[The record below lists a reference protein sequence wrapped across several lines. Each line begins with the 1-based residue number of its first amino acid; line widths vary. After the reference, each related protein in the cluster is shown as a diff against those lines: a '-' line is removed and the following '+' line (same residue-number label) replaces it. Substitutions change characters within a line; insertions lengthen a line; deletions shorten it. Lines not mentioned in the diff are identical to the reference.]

1 MDRRELLKWMSLAGG
16 ASFAPGWA
24 WSMSEA
30 EAPAHR
36 LIVLFLRGGADG
48 LALCPPLGESAYF
61 DLRPT
66 LASSESQAL
75 PLNSFFGFHPA
86 AGSLKSLFDAGELSV
101 VHASGL
107 MTAERSHFEAQAI
120 MEQGIDASDMA
131 VGDGWLGRYMATLNG
146 GSPLAAVALDAA
158 VPLSM
163 AGLDSALSLGQIDRF
178 SLRLDARSRMVLESL
193 YGLDPL
199 LSPTARAVFQAADS
213 LASAQS
219 EVPGPDYP
227 AGPLGIALSDAAR
240 LIKADSGLHAA
251 AVNTGGWDTHEGQ
264 LEDLDGLISEL
275 GDALL
280 AFRNDIGSQW
290 QKTTVVVQTEFG
302 RRVAENASGGTDHG
316 HGGVM
321 LLAGGQVDGGQVLGN
336 WPGLHTSALSDGQD
350 LAVTTDYRQVIAEI
364 LADRFGVSDFSPI
377 FGSWQPGPWH
387 GLFRASRPH
396 ALTSSWLGKS
406 SPMPGGRPDR
416 WQAPD
421 RLDLRGLGRLR
432 SLAQGPAGRLGLT
445 E

>member
-1 MDRRELLKWMSLAGG
+1 MNRRELLKWMSLAGG
-16 ASFAPGWA
+16 AAAAPGWA
-24 WSMSEA
+24 WSMSEV

-75 PLNSFFGFHPA
+75 PLDSFFGFHPA
-86 AGSLKSLFDAGELSV
+86 AGSLKTLFDAGEISV

-107 MTAERSHFEAQAI
+107 TTAERSHFEAQAI
-120 MEQGIDASDMA
+120 MEQGIDASDLA
-131 VGDGWLGRYMATLNG
+131 IGDGWLGRYMAMLNG
-146 GSPLAAVALDAA
+146 GSPLAAVALNAA

-163 AGLDSALSLGQIDRF
+163 AGLDSALALGQIDRF

-199 LSPTARAVFQAADS
+199 LSPTARAVFEAADS
-213 LASAQS
+213 LVPAQS
-219 EVPGPDYP
+219 EAPGPDYP
-227 AGPLGIALSDAAR
+227 AGPLGVALGDAAR
-240 LIKADSGLHAA
+240 LIKAGSGLHAA
-251 AVNTGGWDTHEGQ
+251 AINTGGWDTHEGQ
-264 LEDLDGLISEL
+264 LEDLDGLIGEL

-280 AFRNDIGSQW
+280 AFRNDLGSEW
-290 QKTTVVVQTEFG
+290 HKTTVLVQTEFG

-321 LLAGGQVDGGQVLGN
+321 LLAGGQVQGGQVLGD
-336 WPGLHTSALSDGQD
+336 WPGLHASALSDGQD

-364 LADRFGVSDFSPI
+364 LADRFGVSDFAPI
-377 FGSWQPGPWH
+377 FGSWQPGPWQ
-387 GLFRASRPH
+387 GLFRSSGTD

-406 SPMPGGRPDR
+406 SPMPGARPDR
-416 WQAPD
+416 WYAPD

-432 SLAQGPAGRLGLT
+432 ALGYSPAGRLSPT
-445 E
+445 D